1 MKLVNH
7 KNVSFQITNSYH
19 YSNPTHL
26 IHPFADHWTTKCI
39 YAAAD
44 VRGVPGRVFSDGAD
58 GREPLPGDTNGSRP
72 RANVLFAVPDA
83 LRHQALALGR
93 NHS

>member
-7 KNVSFQITNSYH
+7 KNVSFSSTTPVRFT
-19 YSNPTHL
+19 NPTSP
-26 IHPFADHWTTKCI
+26 PFADHWTTKCI

-58 GREPLPGDTNGSRP
+58 GREPLPGDTNGSRS

-83 LRHQALALGR
+83 VRHQAPALGR